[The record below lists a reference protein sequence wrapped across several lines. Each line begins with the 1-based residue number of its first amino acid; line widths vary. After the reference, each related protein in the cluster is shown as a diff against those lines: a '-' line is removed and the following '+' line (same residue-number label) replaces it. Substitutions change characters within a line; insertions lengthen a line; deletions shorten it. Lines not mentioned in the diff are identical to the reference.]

1 MTTDKPS
8 NFDKEY
14 VYPVGKC
21 GRKYETKQEA
31 YTAHVIRVK
40 KYQKENPAAHIARV
54 KKYNARP
61 DIKEKTRLKYLTSN
75 LTEEQRVERN
85 LKQREWYKRK
95 VERESKEME

>member
-1 MTTDKPS
+1 MARDKIS

-21 GRKYETKQEA
+21 GRKYETKEEA

-40 KYQKENPAAHIARV
+40 VYQKKNPAAHIARV
-54 KKYNARP
+54 KKYQNRP
-61 DIKEKTRLKYLTSN
+61 DIKEKTRIKYLTSN
-75 LTEEQRVERN
+75 LTEEQRVARN

-95 VERESKEME
+95 VERESKEIE